1 MMKRRGRPP
10 KITGKI
16 ITDKPVTGKKR
27 GRPPKIT
34 DKKVIDNSVTGKKR
48 GRPPKITDKYI
59 TSNEN
64 SDKGISDKSSKVV
77 SQPLTL
83 EQIEER
89 REKVR
94 ATIPKI
100 DLHKTREPINLI
112 QNKKECAKHT
122 SFACHRPD
130 VFLDYGCSQCSLAK
144 GCACPLKDMNRI
156 PDGRAPKVKKF
167 VMKKKISS

>member
-1 MMKRRGRPP
+1 MKRRGRPP

-34 DKKVIDNSVTGKKR
+34 DKKVIDNPVTGKKR
-48 GRPPKITDKYI
+48 GRPPKITGKYI
-59 TSNEN
+59 SSNEDN
-64 SDKGISDKSSKVV
+64 SKTVADKSIKMVP
-77 SQPLTL
+77 QPLTP
-83 EQIEER
+83 EQMEER
-89 REKVR
+89 REKIR
-94 ATIPKI
+94 STIPKI
-100 DLHKTREPINLI
+100 DFHKVRESINLI

-122 SFACHRPD
+122 EFSCHRPD
-130 VFLDYGCSQCSLAK
+130 VFLDYGCSKCSLAK
-144 GCACPLKDMNRI
+144 GCVCPMKDMNRI

>member
-1 MMKRRGRPP
+1 MKRRGRPP

-34 DKKVIDNSVTGKKR
+34 GNDITDKPITDKKVIEKEV
-48 GRPPKITDKYI
+48 TDKEI
-59 TSNEN
+59 TSKE
-64 SDKGISDKSSKVV
+64 KVV
-77 SQPLTL
+77 LTP
-83 EQIEER
+83 EQMEER

>member
-1 MMKRRGRPP
+1 MKRRGRPP
-10 KITGKI
+10 KITGKK

-34 DKKVIDNSVTGKKR
+34 GKKVIDNSVTGKKR
-48 GRPPKITDKYI
+48 GRPPKITGKYNS
-59 TSNEN
+59 SNEVT
-64 SDKGISDKSSKVV
+64 DKEVTDKNSKVLPA
-77 SQPLTL
+77 PLTQ

-100 DLHKTREPINLI
+100 DLHKVRESINLI

-144 GCACPLKDMNRI
+144 GCACPLKDLNRI